1 MEQRRTLRLILYVFL
16 LTFIVAR
23 VVVFLIMDHLMPD
36 MYFHVA
42 GTHVHHLNYG
52 IFLLSA
58 SGGFVLVKRPS
69 GRELD
74 FWIVAYAI
82 GLALTFD
89 EFGMWLHL
97 GGPYWQRAS
106 FDAVVMISGLLALLV
121 CVAAGLTRVN
131 VFEIMFHRY
140 DKPAFTAVSEAKV
153 DGDDKVLAI
162 LVGGA
167 ARAYPIRSIAYH
179 HIINDEVGGRAVV
192 ATY

>member
-23 VVVFLIMDHLMPD
+23 VTVFLIMDHLMPD

-69 GRELD
+69 GRALD

-106 FDAVVMISGLLALLV
+106 FDAVVMISGVLALLAYSPHV
-121 CVAAGLTRVN
+121 TQWSRRRWLWMLGLGVALCIFGYFFANSLKHAKEKLTG
-131 VFEIMFHRY
+131 
-140 DKPAFTAVSEAKV
+140 K
-153 DGDDKVLAI
+153 L
-162 LVGGA
+162 
-167 ARAYPIRSIAYH
+167 RSIEASQP
-179 HIINDEVGGRAVV
+179 E
-192 ATY
+192 